1 MRIPTLLLCGA
12 SLATTTAALAQKAT
26 PLKLESATVFLSSAE
41 MYSTASLFVKKGEN
55 EIRFSNVAG
64 NLNVE
69 SIVVR
74 TTNGVLVTSTT
85 FQNNYLEEDEKISPK
100 AQQYK
105 DSIEIL
111 NQQVTPINNRLAVL
125 NEQLLV
131 LQTNRKIGNDHVGM
145 STTELLKMLELVNS
159 KMEQILNDKNKQ
171 ELNLKKIND
180 RIALI
185 QKQLDAEQQ
194 KDYQPGGQLLIKLYA
209 KENTNTNV
217 YVTYVTANAGWSP
230 TYELWAESA
239 LKPVQ
244 LMYKANVHQNCG
256 VSWDNVHLS
265 LSTGNP
271 QQGMTAPELQP
282 WSLAYYM
289 PQPAYRNTMAKSKAA
304 TKEADY
310 VADGAQV
317 EANSNWTAGTA
328 SASYSMAAPLS
339 GIATFV
345 TVDNRGVNTTF
356 DIDIPYTIP
365 GDGQEHMVSIK
376 KYDAKG
382 TFAHFAI
389 PKMDKDAFL
398 QTKVTGW
405 EDFNLMPGSATI
417 FYEGS
422 YVGTTTIDPNNV
434 QDTMH
439 VSLGRDKKIVITRE
453 RDAKMR
459 STKTI
464 GSNVRESFAYTISLR
479 NTHKE
484 PITIEIEDQIPV
496 STEQDIVIEDLETDK
511 ATVEETTGK
520 LKWTLTIPGN
530 ETKKLQFGFTVKY
543 PKGKKVILPN

>member
-1 MRIPTLLLCGA
+1 MRITTLLLCGA

-282 WSLAYYM
+282 WSLAYFM

-304 TKEADY
+304 TKEAVY
-310 VADGAQV
+310 VADGVQV

>member
-1 MRIPTLLLCGA
+1 
-12 SLATTTAALAQKAT
+12 
-26 PLKLESATVFLSSAE
+26 
-41 MYSTASLFVKKGEN
+41 
-55 EIRFSNVAG
+55 
-64 NLNVE
+64 
-69 SIVVR
+69 
-74 TTNGVLVTSTT
+74 
-85 FQNNYLEEDEKISPK
+85 
-100 AQQYK
+100 
-105 DSIEIL
+105 
-111 NQQVTPINNRLAVL
+111 
-125 NEQLLV
+125 
-131 LQTNRKIGNDHVGM
+131 
-145 STTELLKMLELVNS
+145 
-159 KMEQILNDKNKQ
+159 
-171 ELNLKKIND
+171 
-180 RIALI
+180 
-185 QKQLDAEQQ
+185 
-194 KDYQPGGQLLIKLYA
+194 
-209 KENTNTNV
+209 
-217 YVTYVTANAGWSP
+217 
-230 TYELWAESA
+230 
-239 LKPVQ
+239 
-244 LMYKANVHQNCG
+244 
-256 VSWDNVHLS
+256 
-265 LSTGNP
+265 
-271 QQGMTAPELQP
+271 
-282 WSLAYYM
+282 
-289 PQPAYRNTMAKSKAA
+289 
-304 TKEADY
+304 
-310 VADGAQV
+310 
-317 EANSNWTAGTA
+317 
-328 SASYSMAAPLS
+328 
-339 GIATFV
+339 
-345 TVDNRGVNTTF
+345 
-356 DIDIPYTIP
+356 
-365 GDGQEHMVSIK
+365 VSIK

>member
-12 SLATTTAALAQKAT
+12 SLATTTATLAQKAT
-26 PLKLESATVFLSSAE
+26 PLKLESATVFLNSAE
-41 MYSTASLFVKKGEN
+41 MNSTASLFVKKGEN

-171 ELNLKKIND
+171 ELNIRKIND

-194 KDYQPGGQLLIKLYA
+194 KEYQPGGQLLIKLYA
-209 KENTNTNV
+209 KENTNTSV

-271 QQGMTAPELQP
+271 QQGMTTPVLQP
-282 WSLAYYM
+282 WSLAYFM

-304 TKEADY
+304 TMDDAQMNEQAAP
-310 VADGAQV
+310 VAVTLSGSA
-317 EANSNWTAGTA
+317 SM
-328 SASYSMAAPLS
+328 SASYYSAPPVS
-339 GIATFV
+339 GIATYV
-345 TVDNRGVNTTF
+345 TVDNSGVNTTF

-405 EDFNLMPGSATI
+405 EEFNLMPGSATI

-422 YVGTTTIDPNNV
+422 YVGTTTIDPNSV
-434 QDTMH
+434 QDTMS

-520 LKWTLTIPGN
+520 LKWTLTIPAN
-530 ETKKLQFGFTVKY
+530 ETKKVHFGFTVKY